1 MKKLFIII
9 ALITVGIFYSFELSN
24 IEFLVQKKPL
34 DEVQSRFNS
43 DLNELIRLIEDAD
56 INLSED
62 SILVVSSH
70 QDVRNQFKKIEFIL
84 AYLDVQH
91 FNQNINGAPLPKLEQ
106 HIPNIHV
113 LEPKGLQVLQEL
125 IHDEQLDLT
134 EIHNQ
139 YKKLIENLKKYKSN
153 YYINQLTDAV
163 FFESLHFGLI
173 RLYALGVTGFD
184 SPGSTDETINESE
197 ISFNSMYSYLNEYK
211 DYIKDASKNELNNL
225 SNTSNVYFKD
235 SFDGFDRLEFLK
247 KIIDPCLR
255 ELSKVQKQLF
265 IEMPNQRVPGIPF
278 AVNYNAHS
286 IFSDDFFN
294 INFFSENYG
303 MNEQNLRISLGKK
316 LFNDPILSTDN
327 QSSCASCHK
336 PKMAFTDGL
345 SKSKSNQFDGF
356 VQRNAPTL
364 LNAVYATKFFYDLRT
379 DRLSTQMDHVVLNP
393 DEFNSTY
400 KEIEQKLSKSEI
412 YVAMFKESF
421 GNEEINRERITNVI
435 SAYVSS
441 LRSYNSEFDQFVRG
455 ENISISEDVKSGYNL
470 FSGKAACATC
480 HFIPSFSGLVPP
492 DYIENESEVLG
503 VPLKYEKPYQID
515 SDLGRFS
522 NRILKEK
529 VDFYKYSFKTPT
541 VRNIEFTA
549 PYMHNGAFRDL
560 HELMEFYNLGGGAG
574 LNIDLENQTL
584 ATTPLDL
591 SEDEINHIIAFM
603 NSLSDR
609 THMDY

>member
-574 LNIDLENQTL
+574 LHIDLENQTL

-609 THMDY
+609 THMDH

>member
-184 SPGSTDETINESE
+184 SPGSTNETINESE

-609 THMDY
+609 THMDH

>member
-9 ALITVGIFYSFELSN
+9 ALITVGIFYSFDLSN

-34 DEVQSRFNS
+34 DEVQRRFNS

-62 SILVVSSH
+62 SVVVVSSY
-70 QDVRNQFKKIEFIL
+70 QDVRNEFKKIEFLL

-139 YKKLIENLKKYKSN
+139 YNKLIENLKKYKSN

-184 SPGSTDETINESE
+184 SPGSTNETINESE

-235 SFDGFDRLEFLK
+235 SFDDFDRLEFLK

-294 INFFSENYG
+294 IKFFSENYG
-303 MNEQNLRISLGKK
+303 VNEQNLRISLGKK
-316 LFNDPILSTDN
+316 LFNDPILSTGN

-400 KEIEQKLSKSEI
+400 KEIEQKLSNSEM
-412 YVAMFKESF
+412 YVAMFKEAF

-470 FSGKAACATC
+470 FTGKAACATC

>member
-34 DEVQSRFNS
+34 DEVQRRFNS

-62 SILVVSSH
+62 SVVVVSSH
-70 QDVRNQFKKIEFIL
+70 QDVRNQFKKIEFLL

-139 YKKLIENLKKYKSN
+139 YEKLIENLKKYKSN

-184 SPGSTDETINESE
+184 SPGSTNETINESE

-211 DYIKDASKNELNNL
+211 DYIKDASENELNNL

-235 SFDGFDRLEFLK
+235 SFDDFDRLEFLK

-303 MNEQNLRISLGKK
+303 VNEQNLRISLGKK

-345 SKSKSNQFDGF
+345 SKSKSNQLDGF

-400 KEIEQKLSKSEI
+400 KEIEQKLSNSEI
-412 YVAMFKESF
+412 YIAMFKEAF

-470 FSGKAACATC
+470 FTGKAACATC

-560 HELMEFYNLGGGAG
+560 HELMEFYNLGGGTG
-574 LNIDLENQTL
+574 LNIELENQTL

>member
-470 FSGKAACATC
+470 FTGKAACATC

-609 THMDY
+609 THMDH

>member
-574 LNIDLENQTL
+574 LHIDLENQTL

>member
-9 ALITVGIFYSFELSN
+9 ALVSVGIFYSFELSN

-34 DEVQSRFNS
+34 DEVQRRFNS

-62 SILVVSSH
+62 SVVVVSSH
-70 QDVRNQFKKIEFIL
+70 QDVRNQFKKIEFLL

-125 IHDEQLDLT
+125 IHDEQLELT

-184 SPGSTDETINESE
+184 SPGSTNETINESE

-265 IEMPNQRVPGIPF
+265 IEMPHQRVPGIPF

-470 FSGKAACATC
+470 FTGKAACATC

-574 LNIDLENQTL
+574 LNIELENQTL

>member
-303 MNEQNLRISLGKK
+303 VNEQNLRISLGKK

-609 THMDY
+609 THMDH

>member
-43 DLNELIRLIEDAD
+43 DLNELIRLIEGAD

-235 SFDGFDRLEFLK
+235 SFDDFDRLEFLK

-609 THMDY
+609 THMDH

>member
-62 SILVVSSH
+62 SVVVVSSH
-70 QDVRNQFKKIEFIL
+70 QDVRNQFKKIEFLL

-609 THMDY
+609 THMDH